1 MSKELEGKSVAILA
15 ADGFEQSELLLP
27 KKALEDAGAKVEV
40 VSLTSGEIKGW
51 EKGNWA
57 KPLKVDVAINVA
69 GADDYDALFLPGGV
83 LNPDKLRDEEGA
95 VQFVQGFVDTGKPI
109 AAICHGPQT
118 LIETGV
124 LRGKKVTSYSSIRTD
139 IINAGGE
146 WEDSEVVVDNG
157 LVTSRKPAD
166 IPAFCRE
173 MIKEFAKEPQDMS
186 VLGLGEQRREH
197 QKHAH

>member
-1 MSKELEGKSVAILA
+1 MSKALEGKNVAILA

-40 VSLTSGEIKGW
+40 VSLTTGEIKGW

-57 KPLKVDVAINVA
+57 KPLTVDVAIQVA
-69 GADDYDALFLPGGV
+69 SADDYDALMLPGGV
-83 LNPDKLRDEEGA
+83 INPDKLRSEEGA
-95 VQFVQGFVDTGKPI
+95 IQFVQEFVDTGKPI

-124 LRGKKVTSYSSIRTD
+124 LRGKRVTSYPSIRTD

-146 WEDSEVVVDNG
+146 WEDNEVVVDNG

-166 IPAFCRE
+166 IPAFCRK
-173 MIKEFAKEPQDMS
+173 MIEEFAKGPQDTS

-197 QKHAH
+197 PKHAH

>member
-1 MSKELEGKSVAILA
+1 MSKELEGKIVAILA

-27 KKALEDAGAKVEV
+27 KKALEDAGAKVEI
-40 VSLTSGEIKGW
+40 VSINSGDIKGW

-69 GADDYDALFLPGGV
+69 SSDDYDALMLPGGV
-83 LNPDKLRDEEGA
+83 INPDKLRDEEGA
-95 VQFVQGFVDTGKPI
+95 VQFVQGFVDQGKPI

-124 LRGKKVTSYSSIRTD
+124 LRGKRVTSYSSIRTD

-146 WEDSEVVVDNG
+146 WEDNEVVVDNG

-166 IPAFCRE
+166 IPAFSRE

-186 VLGLGEQRREH
+186 VLGLGEQKREH
-197 QKHAH
+197 PKHAH